1 MSSDR
6 LSLIAGS
13 SNPELSADIAKYLGV
28 PLGEVLLDKF
38 SDGETRVQILANVRG
53 RDVFIIQPTCPPAND
68 TLMELLIMID
78 AVKRASARR
87 ITAVL
92 PYYGY
97 GRQTMK
103 SHYQSPITAKLV
115 ADLISKAGPDR
126 VLTLDL
132 HAGQIQGFYSCP
144 VDALKSDPVI
154 LGYLRDQFPEEEE
167 SASLQEKL
175 VIVAPDASSIKRAS
189 RMAARLDAKMAL
201 IDEREGELH
210 VVGEVAKNAVIVK
223 DMIDTGASVV
233 KAADALLKAGCSQ
246 VSVAC
251 THALL
256 SGDCVER
263 INNSSITEVVVTDS
277 TAQIQNRDL
286 LSACPKLTVLSVAS
300 LMGEAIR
307 RIHNDESV
315 TALFRYE

>member
-1 MSSDR
+1 
-6 LSLIAGS
+6 
-13 SNPELSADIAKYLGV
+13 
-28 PLGEVLLDKF
+28 
-38 SDGETRVQILANVRG
+38 
-53 RDVFIIQPTCPPAND
+53 
-68 TLMELLIMID
+68 MELLIMID
-78 AVKRASARR
+78 ALRRASAKR

-97 GRQTMK
+97 GRQTTK

-126 VLTLDL
+126 ILALDL

-154 LGYLRDQFPEEEE
+154 LGYLRDKYPDENAED
-167 SASLQEKL
+167 L

-189 RMAARLDAKMAL
+189 RMAASLNAKMAL
-201 IDEREGELH
+201 IDERGDGELH
-210 VVGEVAKNAVIVK
+210 VVGEITKHAIIVK

-233 KAADALLKAGCSQ
+233 KAAETLQKAGATYIL
-246 VSVAC
+246 VAC

-256 SGDCVER
+256 SGDCVTRVNE
-263 INNSSITEVVVTDS
+263 SIISEVIVTDS
-277 TAQIQNRDL
+277 TAQIQDREL
-286 LSACPKLTVLSVAS
+286 QKTCPKLTVLSVAS

-307 RIHNDESV
+307 RIHNEESV

>member
-1 MSSDR
+1 
-6 LSLIAGS
+6 
-13 SNPELSADIAKYLGV
+13 
-28 PLGEVLLDKF
+28 
-38 SDGETRVQILANVRG
+38 
-53 RDVFIIQPTCPPAND
+53 
-68 TLMELLIMID
+68 MID
-78 AVKRASARR
+78 ALKRASAKR

-97 GRQTMK
+97 GRQTTK
-103 SHYQSPITAKLV
+103 SQFQSPITAKLV
-115 ADLISKAGPDR
+115 ADLITKAGPDR
-126 VLTLDL
+126 ILTLDL

-154 LGYLRDQFPEEEE
+154 LGYLRDKFPGDVNED
-167 SASLQEKL
+167 L

-201 IDEREGELH
+201 IDERGEGELH
-210 VVGEVAKNAVIVK
+210 VVGDLAKYAVIVK
-223 DMIDTGASVV
+223 DMIDTGHSVV
-233 KAADALLKAGCSQ
+233 QAADTLKAAGCQ
-246 VSVAC
+246 TVLVAC

-256 SGDCVER
+256 SGDCVQR
-263 INNSSITEVVVTDS
+263 INDSTIAEVIVTDS
-277 TAQIQNRDL
+277 TAQIQDRTL
-286 LSACPKLTVLSVAS
+286 LTLCPKLTILSVAS

>member
-1 MSSDR
+1 
-6 LSLIAGS
+6 
-13 SNPELSADIAKYLGV
+13 
-28 PLGEVLLDKF
+28 
-38 SDGETRVQILANVRG
+38 
-53 RDVFIIQPTCPPAND
+53 
-68 TLMELLIMID
+68 MELLIMID
-78 AVKRASARR
+78 AVKRASAKR

-97 GRQTMK
+97 GRQTTK

-126 VLTLDL
+126 ILTLDL
-132 HAGQIQGFYSCP
+132 HAGQVQGFYSCP

-154 LGYLRDQFPEEEE
+154 LSYLRDKFPSLEEE
-167 SASLQEKL
+167 L

-189 RMAARLDAKMAL
+189 RMATRLDAKMAL
-201 IDEREGELH
+201 IDERGEGELH
-210 VVGEVAKNAVIVK
+210 VVGDVAKNAVIVK

-233 KAADALLKAGCSQ
+233 RASETLKAAGCTNIL
-246 VSVAC
+246 VAC

-256 SGDCVER
+256 SGDCVTR
-263 INNSSITEVVVTDS
+263 INSSIISEVIVTDS
-277 TAQIQNRDL
+277 TAQIQDREL
-286 LSACPKLTVLSVAS
+286 LKICPKLTVLTVAS

>member
-1 MSSDR
+1 
-6 LSLIAGS
+6 
-13 SNPELSADIAKYLGV
+13 
-28 PLGEVLLDKF
+28 
-38 SDGETRVQILANVRG
+38 
-53 RDVFIIQPTCPPAND
+53 
-68 TLMELLIMID
+68 MID

-97 GRQTMK
+97 GRQTTK
-103 SHYQSPITAKLV
+103 SQFQAPITAKLV

-126 VLTLDL
+126 ILALDL

-154 LGYLRDQFPEEEE
+154 LSYLRDKFPTEAIDE
-167 SASLQEKL
+167 L

-201 IDEREGELH
+201 IDERDGELH
-210 VVGEVAKNAVIVK
+210 VVGDVAKCAVIVK
-223 DMIDTGASVV
+223 DMIDTGKSVV
-233 KAADALLKAGCSQ
+233 AAADALCAAGCQ
-246 VSVAC
+246 NVIVAC

-256 SGDCVER
+256 SDGCVQR
-263 INNSSITEVVVTDS
+263 INDSATIAEVIVTDS
-277 TAQIQNRDL
+277 TAQIQDREL
-286 LSACPKLTVLSVAS
+286 LASCPKLTVLSVAS

>member
-1 MSSDR
+1 
-6 LSLIAGS
+6 
-13 SNPELSADIAKYLGV
+13 
-28 PLGEVLLDKF
+28 
-38 SDGETRVQILANVRG
+38 
-53 RDVFIIQPTCPPAND
+53 
-68 TLMELLIMID
+68 MELLIMID

-115 ADLISKAGPDR
+115 ADLMMKAGPDR
-126 VLTLDL
+126 VLSLDL
-132 HAGQIQGFYSCP
+132 HAGQIQGFYTCP

-154 LGYLRDQFPEEEE
+154 LGYLRDKFPEEK
-167 SASLQEKL
+167 SLQEEL

-210 VVGEVAKNAVIVK
+210 VVGDVAKHAVIVK

-233 KAADALLKAGCSQ
+233 SAAHALIQAGCSL
-246 VSVAC
+246 VTVAC

-256 SGDCVER
+256 SGDCVQRVNESP
-263 INNSSITEVVVTDS
+263 ISEVIVTDS
-277 TAQIQNRDL
+277 TAQIQNREL
-286 LSACPKLTVLSVAS
+286 LKSCPKLTVLSVAS